1 MWRVREFLDI
11 ATHILFINGAVYQ
24 RFLYTAINT
33 IDSLA
38 GSLYLSIVFL
48 SLIPSVPLTRL
59 KERASQA
66 TSLLC
71 VSRFF
76 YLNRVIKGPQGQRER
91 HTIKIEE
98 TGH

>member
-71 VSRFF
+71 VSR
-76 YLNRVIKGPQGQRER
+76 
-91 HTIKIEE
+91 
-98 TGH
+98 